1 MLVSW
6 YTSCAMI
13 HVMCHDTCHVPWYT
27 SCVMIHVMCHDTCHV
42 PWYTSCAMIH
52 VMCHDTCHV
61 PWYMSSAG
69 FWASPHP
76 VQLCRVMWY
85 CMACVRQCLCL
96 SVCLLLCVYVCLYV
110 CISVCVCSGETA
122 LRDSLSQFETAYLS
136 KSLSRLIDPINLVFS
151 SSSAS
156 PPTDDEIDGVVKVI
170 ARSLIHFI
178 SQSNIFVSYFPQAQ
192 PFFCNCLSVCVC
204 VCLSVCLS
212 VCLGVYVCVCV
223 CVFSEWSVTSIDSRL
238 AVSMS
243 KNIAK
248 TVVFFCTKSEQM
260 VRHCHVTYLFHLT
273 CHWHWH

>member
-1 MLVSW
+1 LSKP
-6 YTSCAMI
+6 TSSAIMS
-13 HVMCHDTCHVPWYT
+13 CHVILHGMCKAV
-27 SCVMIHVMCHDTCHV
+27 SLSVCLSAFVCV
-42 PWYTSCAMIH
+42 
-52 VMCHDTCHV
+52 
-61 PWYMSSAG
+61 
-69 FWASPHP
+69 
-76 VQLCRVMWY
+76 
-85 CMACVRQCLCL
+85 CL
-96 SVCLLLCVYVCLYV
+96 SVCMHVCL
-110 CISVCVCSGETA
+110 CVCSGETA